1 MTIRV
6 ALCDDHRMLRDALTA
21 MLVAEGDIEVVG
33 TAGDGEAILEVVRAQ
48 APDVLVLDIS
58 MDGMGGVEVAQRLQ
72 RMNSPVKI
80 LALSAYSDRHFVQEM
95 LKAGVAGY
103 LTKAGATTDLIR
115 AIRDTAAGKTYL
127 SPDIAGVLVASIV
140 TETPSVPQPAVL
152 SPREHQVLCL
162 IAEGMR
168 SIDVAERIG
177 IAVATVEVHRRN
189 VMRKLDLHN
198 IADLTR
204 YAVRSGMTK
213 L

>member
-33 TAGDGEAILEVVRAQ
+33 TASDGEAILEVVRAQ

-127 SPDIAGVLVASIV
+127 SP
-140 TETPSVPQPAVL
+140 QPAVL